1 MTNNRII
8 GKSAIGTRSDRS
20 FRRTYYEDYPRGWR
34 TFGTI
39 TKFDP
44 KTRKYLIEGQNYIY
58 NEYGE
63 FPINGTGDWYYRSQM
78 VVTDVD

>member
-1 MTNNRII
+1 MSERII
-8 GKSAIGTRSDRS
+8 GKDAIGTRPDRS

-34 TFGTI
+34 TYGTI

-63 FPINGTGDWYYRSQM
+63 FPINGSGDWYYRSQM
-78 VVTDVD
+78 LVTDVD